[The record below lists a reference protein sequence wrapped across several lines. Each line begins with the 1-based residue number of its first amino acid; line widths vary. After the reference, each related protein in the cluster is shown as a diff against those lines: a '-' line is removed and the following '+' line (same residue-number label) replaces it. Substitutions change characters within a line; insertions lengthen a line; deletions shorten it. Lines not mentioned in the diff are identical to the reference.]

1 MSNPRF
7 NSIAAENLGFD
18 LADITRALAWIES
31 NSSNEFAASL
41 AHQLGD
47 GLTYPQWAAA
57 IRAANGGPVPVK
69 RRSAKPAATAAAAKP
84 AATAAADKPAP
95 VKNVRNKLS
104 PADRTIARR
113 AITKDAGWADYA
125 ARRGINAAVL
135 SGNTLYDAA
144 DALGVDVSAAVAAN
158 RTATRAKGEAAFGSI
173 GEDGKVQPPAAA
185 ASGPVDWQRVRSIAR
200 EEASTLIIPKV
211 VEVVVVVDK
220 ATGERRTADAPAHPQ
235 FPKLVKAASLR
246 DYQKQRLNVV
256 LVGPTGTG
264 KSFACRQLAA
274 LLGLP
279 FYFQSQASEGFDLV
293 GYERVNGV
301 QKVTPFVQAFRDGG
315 VCLLDE
321 IDRYDAKA
329 STALNSAL
337 ANGEITLDN
346 GEVIKRHPDFVCVA
360 SGNTFGMGGSS
371 DFTAAE
377 KMDLSTISRFPVRL
391 DWYVHEETERAIC
404 EAFADNAAIALA
416 WLEEVRAVR
425 KAMTR
430 LGLPYLADQRCVEA
444 GANLLAAGMD
454 PQDVRS
460 ITYLASLDDDQRRAI
475 AELTAGK
482 LVRAA
487 A

>member
-1 MSNPRF
+1 MNNPRF

-18 LADITRALAWIES
+18 LADITRALSWIES
-31 NSSNEFAASL
+31 NPSNEFAASL
-41 AHQLGD
+41 ARQLGD
-47 GLTYPQWAAA
+47 GLTYPQWAAV
-57 IRAANGGPVPVK
+57 IRAANGGPVPA
-69 RRSAKPAATAAAAKP
+69 RRRAAK
-84 AATAAADKPAP
+84 TTTNDKPADAIKQP
-95 VKNVRNKLS
+95 RARLS

-113 AITKDAGWADYA
+113 AITLADGWTEYMAKT
-125 ARRGINAAVL
+125 GINSAAL
-135 SGNTLYDAA
+135 SGDKLYDAA
-144 DALGVDVSAAVAAN
+144 DALGVDVAHALADN
-158 RTATRAKGEAAFGSI
+158 RAATRAKGAAAFGSI
-173 GEDGKVQPPAAA
+173 GEGGKVEPPAAA
-185 ASGPVDWQRVRSIAR
+185 ASGPVDWQRVRMVAR
-200 EEASTLIIPKV
+200 EEAQALIVPKV

-220 ATGERRTADAPAHPQ
+220 ATGDKRSADAPTHPQ
-235 FPKLVKAASLR
+235 FSKLVKAASLR
-246 DYQKQRLNVV
+246 DFQKQRLNVV

-264 KSFACRQLAA
+264 KSFACRQLAK

-321 IDRYDAKA
+321 IDRYDPKA

-346 GEVIKRHPDFVCVA
+346 GEVVKRHTDFVCVA
-360 SGNTFGMGGSS
+360 SGNTFGMGASA

-391 DWYVHEETERAIC
+391 DWHVHADTERAIC
-404 EAFADNAAIALA
+404 EAFADNAPVALA

-425 KAMTR
+425 RAMER
-430 LGLPYLADQRCVEA
+430 QGLPYLADQRCVEA

-454 PQDVRS
+454 PDSVREV
-460 ITYLASLDDDQRRAI
+460 TYLASLDADQRKAVLDL
-475 AELTAGK
+475 AASK
-482 LVRAA
+482 LVRVAA
-487 A
+487 